1 MFKLII
7 NQCPQGHIN
16 QINMGRTKLSFEQI
30 LEEES
35 QREREEGRDVLGE
48 MHFQSG
54 NEMLKDLFQSF
65 LEINSQMVQDNK
77 NQTDGNTN

>member
-1 MFKLII
+1 
-7 NQCPQGHIN
+7 
-16 QINMGRTKLSFEQI
+16 MGRTKLSFEQI

-48 MHFQSG
+48 IHFQSS

-65 LEINSQMVQDNK
+65 LEINSQMAQDNK

>member
-1 MFKLII
+1 
-7 NQCPQGHIN
+7 
-16 QINMGRTKLSFEQI
+16 MGRTKLSFEQI

-35 QREREEGRDVLGE
+35 QREREGGRDVLGE
-48 MHFQSG
+48 IYFQSS